1 MPGIGT
7 NEEYRFNLIYTEPD
21 VKVSD
26 FGMEA
31 FPDILGSFSTRY
43 SNNPDRTTNLRLASN
58 AMTGKVLMPGEVF
71 SFNSIVGQRTA
82 ARGYKNAAIY
92 ADGTVQ
98 DGLGG
103 GICQVVTTLYNAVVH
118 ADLEITDRRNHMF
131 VPSYAQPGFD
141 ATVAYGSQDF
151 KFKNS
156 RDYPV
161 KIVSSV
167 ENGICQVTVY
177 GLKTD
182 DEYDV
187 TIEAE
192 IIKTIPK
199 KTASG
204 QTRICCGFL

>member
-1 MPGIGT
+1 MIASIKDISYGKQVFVIPTFTTYPENLDIGKIHSEVYKPKKDASYTTNPYSFTVEERGVNFNVDDVLKTIPGIGT

-21 VKVSD
+21 VRVAD

-31 FPDILGSFSTRY
+31 FPDILGTFSTRY

-58 AMTGKVLMPGEVF
+58 AMSGKVLMPGEVF
-71 SFNSIVGQRTA
+71 SFNSIVGKRTE

-131 VPSYAQPGFD
+131 VPSYSEP
-141 ATVAYGSQDF
+141 
-151 KFKNS
+151 
-156 RDYPV
+156 
-161 KIVSSV
+161 
-167 ENGICQVTVY
+167 
-177 GLKTD
+177 
-182 DEYDV
+182 
-187 TIEAE
+187 
-192 IIKTIPK
+192 
-199 KTASG
+199 
-204 QTRICCGFL
+204 RI